1 MERNVPRERWLYP
14 DRGMAKWLGWILS
27 DHSAYME
34 QEAIKERPILAKKEM
49 TAEEVEAVLQQAW
62 LHTRPISV
70 QLNIEFNQHYQADI
84 RGMMVGFADGQIYL
98 QDQEGVENSVQVD
111 LIRHVE
117 LLEVQKWWRT

>member
-34 QEAIKERPILAKKEM
+34 QEAIAEQPIVAKVEM
-49 TAEEVEAVLQQAW
+49 TTAEIDTVLKTAW
-62 LHTRPISV
+62 LHTQPISV
-70 QLNIEFNQHYQADI
+70 QLNIEFNHHYQADVQGI
-84 RGMMVGFADGQIYL
+84 MVGFADGQIYL
-98 QDQEGVENSVQVD
+98 QDQADREEKIQVD

-117 LLEVQKWWRT
+117 LMTLQKWWQV